1 MSLHFL
7 GIRDFPILHQ
17 QLRSPTTQALHS
29 RDATEDITHDSKDV
43 LIQRLLDLATHLQ
56 SQDLRDGDVSLL
68 HRDADSMERT
78 LRQSPV
84 LRQQSS
90 FQSFTSVGSGVS
102 RGGEDE
108 RFWQP
113 LSPSMKSPGR
123 MFGVS
128 RAPSRAGPVG
138 GLSATKS
145 ALLAEEAEA
154 LLVQLTKTV
163 SELKERR
170 EESEHIHD
178 LLVVRAEKAAQRVI
192 ELEDHVSE
200 LDADYE
206 STESELN
213 FLRVQLRALEV
224 QGLDYVQFNDDE
236 ELTQS
241 IINWKQQWADVE
253 QRTKAR
259 RRKIKSEMSK
269 TSTGTGTLTP
279 TPTPMPTIGSQGG
292 LGLSL

>member
-17 QLRSPTTQALHS
+17 QLRSPTTQLPRS
-29 RDATEDITHDSKDV
+29 RDATEDLTHDSKDV

-84 LRQQSS
+84 LRQEPS
-90 FQSFTSVGSGVS
+90 FQSFTSAGSGGS
-102 RGGEDE
+102 WGGEEE

-113 LSPSMKSPGR
+113 LSPSLKGPSR
-123 MFGVS
+123 MFEVS
-128 RAPSRAGPVG
+128 RAPSRAGPAN
-138 GLSATKS
+138 GLSASKS

-178 LLVVRAEKAAQRVI
+178 LLVLRAEKAAQRVI

-200 LDADYE
+200 LDADYA

-213 FLRVQLRALEV
+213 FLRLQLRALEV

-241 IINWKQQWADVE
+241 ILNWKQQWADVE

-259 RRKIKSEMSK
+259 RRKIKTETSK
-269 TSTGTGTLTP
+269 MSTGTGTSTP
-279 TPTPMPTIGSQGG
+279 TPTVKSEGG
-292 LGLSL
+292 

>member
-7 GIRDFPILHQ
+7 GIRDFPILHH
-17 QLRSPTTQALHS
+17 QLHSPTTQVPRS
-29 RDATEDITHDSKDV
+29 RDATEELTHDSKDV

-84 LRQQSS
+84 LRQAPS
-90 FQSFTSVGSGVS
+90 FQSFTTAGSGS
-102 RGGEDE
+102 SWGGEEE

-113 LSPSMKSPGR
+113 LSPSLKVPSR
-123 MFGVS
+123 IFEVS
-128 RAPSRAGPVG
+128 RAPSRAGPVN
-138 GLSATKS
+138 GLSASKS
-145 ALLAEEAEA
+145 ALLAEEAEE
-154 LLVQLTKTV
+154 LLVQLTTTV

-170 EESEHIHD
+170 EESQHIHD

-200 LDADYE
+200 LDADYA

-213 FLRVQLRALEV
+213 FLRLQLRALEV

-259 RRKIKSEMSK
+259 RRKVKTE
-269 TSTGTGTLTP
+269 TSTGTP
-279 TPTPMPTIGSQGG
+279 TPTPTPKIGSERG
-292 LGLSL
+292 LGQAC

>member
-17 QLRSPTTQALHS
+17 QLRSPQAPRS
-29 RDATEDITHDSKDV
+29 RDTTEDLTHDSKDV

-84 LRQQSS
+84 LRQQPS
-90 FQSFTSVGSGVS
+90 FQSFTSAGSGAS
-102 RGGEDE
+102 RGGEEE

-113 LSPSMKSPGR
+113 LSPSLKSPGR
-123 MFGVS
+123 MFDVS
-128 RAPSRAGPVG
+128 RAPSRAGPVN
-138 GLSATKS
+138 GLSASKS
-145 ALLAEEAEA
+145 ALLAEEAET

-163 SELKERR
+163 SELKARR
-170 EESEHIHD
+170 EESQHIHD

-259 RRKIKSEMSK
+259 RRKIKTETSK
-269 TSTGTGTLTP
+269 TSTGTGTPTP
-279 TPTPMPTIGSQGG
+279 TPTIKSE
-292 LGLSL
+292 